1 MTSITA
7 YRGPQPPYYTY
18 PGSTPRRST
27 RPQLPRLPSVI
38 SEITPHSHMAS
49 TAGKV
54 SDMPD
59 TEPPLT
65 PLQHLEDEHTRE
77 AIGIRLAAR
86 SHSYL
91 RDFIYGSV
99 DGTVTTFAI
108 VAGAMGANL
117 AGGIAVVLGLT
128 NLAADGFSMAVSNFL
143 GTRAERQETA
153 TARLREHAH
162 IAALPE
168 GEREEIR
175 QIFAR
180 KGFQG
185 PDLDR
190 VVEVITNDPHIWVET
205 MVSEELGLQLHGAS
219 PLRAGGSTLIA
230 FVLAGA
236 VPLTPYLILLAP
248 GVPRFDPFPISAI
261 MAGLTF
267 FAIGALKGRFVITRW
282 HISGIETLAVGGAAA
297 AIAYGAGML
306 LRQLTDRVF

>member
-1 MTSITA
+1 MA
-7 YRGPQPPYYTY
+7 ENEPD
-18 PGSTPRRST
+18 
-27 RPQLPRLPSVI
+27 PS
-38 SEITPHSHMAS
+38 
-49 TAGKV
+49 
-54 SDMPD
+54 
-59 TEPPLT
+59 
-65 PLQHLEDEHTRE
+65 PLQDLQAEHTRE
-77 AIGIRLAAR
+77 AIGLRLSAR
-86 SHSYL
+86 THSYL

-108 VAGAMGANL
+108 VAGVIGAHL
-117 AGGIAVVLGLT
+117 PGGIAVVLGLT
-128 NLAADGFSMAVSNFL
+128 NLAADGFSMAISNFL

-153 TARLREHAH
+153 SARVREYAH

-190 VVEVITNDPHIWVET
+190 AVEVITNDPRIWVET
-205 MVSEELGLQLHGAS
+205 MVSDELGLQLHGAS
-219 PLRAGGSTLIA
+219 PLRAGTATLIA

-236 VPLTPYLILLAP
+236 VPLAPYLILLTP
-248 GVPRFDPFPISAI
+248 SGPRFDPFPVSAVL
-261 MAGLTF
+261 AGLTF

-306 LRQLTDRVF
+306 LRQLTDRIF